1 MGLRC
6 RFMKMGVLL
15 IAISVL
21 GACVAKQDLILPN
34 KQQRITMVD
43 RYKQCVAN
51 ATNQHVFQ
59 NRQPEAIVRDSMVK
73 CRPSKYTMLNEYPKS
88 WRKNY
93 EKKIDQEIMKEEIA
107 YVIKARQQQA
117 RR

>member
-1 MGLRC
+1 MGLSF
-6 RFMKMGVLL
+6 RFVKMGVLL

-34 KQQRITMVD
+34 KQQRITRVE

-59 NRQPEAIVRDSMVK
+59 NRQPEAIVRDSMNK
-73 CRPSKYTMLNEYPKS
+73 CRPAKYTMLNEYPKG

-93 EKKIDQEIMKEEIA
+93 EKKIDQEVLKQEIA
-107 YVIKARQQQA
+107 YVIKARQQQV

>member
-1 MGLRC
+1 MDLSCRC
-6 RFMKMGVLL
+6 IKMGVLL

-43 RYKQCVAN
+43 RYRQCVAN
-51 ATNQHVFQ
+51 ATNKSVFQ
-59 NRQPEAIVRDSMVK
+59 NRQPEAIVRDSMIH
-73 CRPSKYTMLNEYPKS
+73 CRSSKFAMLNEYPKS

-93 EKKIDQEIMKEEIA
+93 EKKIDQQIMKEEIA